1 MLTNRQKFELI
12 CQVTAVAIN
21 KLLVAQLRGEQEIR
35 DRRLPDYRK
44 MYFDLYGETE
54 SVRRI
59 LQNSLRE
66 TDGHENR
73 L

>member
-1 MLTNRQKFELI
+1 MLTFEQKFERI
-12 CQVTAVAIN
+12 CQVTAVVIN
-21 KLLVAQLRGEQEIR
+21 KLLMAQLRGEQEIR

-54 SVRRI
+54 NVRRI

>member
-1 MLTNRQKFELI
+1 M
-12 CQVTAVAIN
+12 
-21 KLLVAQLRGEQEIR
+21 AQLRGEQEIR

-54 SVRRI
+54 NVRRI